1 MAEAV
6 PGFVAP
12 SSWTGIFGP
21 AALPLPLARRLSSE
35 FAKAVN
41 DPETRERL
49 INGGNE
55 PLANT
60 PEQFAEGIAKEFA
73 LVRRIVQVAG
83 IKPE

>member
-1 MAEAV
+1 M